1 MSMPN
6 RKTFSHFLGWLALA
20 TLLSCSESKEIP
32 QRLINTYATVV
43 VTRNSIADTAEAQR
57 QVRKILADSGY
68 STEGFEAELRTYAA
82 DPAKF
87 RALYDSTSRRINAMS
102 GGQPK

>member
-1 MSMPN
+1 MHIPRAISQL
-6 RKTFSHFLGWLALA
+6 FGCSALA
-20 TLLSCSESKEIP
+20 ALLSCSESKEIP

-68 STEGFEAELRTYAA
+68 STERFEAELRTYAA
-82 DPAKF
+82 DPVKF

-102 GGQPK
+102 GGQP